1 MTESMV
7 RSFVMV
13 VQDEE
18 GAVFDALLTFDRFNL
33 VSVHRVAFA
42 SEEPMR
48 VCERHAV
55 EDVEEILHFEDF
67 GSEELHGEFLGEFLS
82 IGDTCSLEEVLA

>member
-1 MTESMV
+1 MNEMV
-7 RSFVMV
+7 RSFPVAIR
-13 VQDEE
+13 DTE
-18 GAVFDALLTFDRFNL
+18 GMVFDALLTFDGFNL

-42 SEEPMR
+42 SDEPMR

-67 GSEELHGEFLGEFLS
+67 GSEELHEGFLGEFLS

>member
-1 MTESMV
+1 MNEMV
-7 RSFVMV
+7 RSFPVAIR
-13 VQDEE
+13 DTE
-18 GAVFDALLTFDRFNL
+18 GMVFDALLTFDGFNL

-42 SEEPMR
+42 SDEPMR

-82 IGDTCSLEEVLA
+82 IGDTCSLKEVLA

>member
-1 MTESMV
+1 MNEMV
-7 RSFVMV
+7 RSFPVAIR
-13 VQDEE
+13 DTE
-18 GAVFDALLTFDRFNL
+18 GMVFDALLTFDGFNL

-42 SEEPMR
+42 SDEPMR

>member
-1 MTESMV
+1 MNEMV
-7 RSFVMV
+7 RSFPVAIRDV
-13 VQDEE
+13 E
-18 GAVFDALLTFDRFNL
+18 GMVFDALLTFDGFNL
-33 VSVHRVAFA
+33 VSVHRVAFD

-48 VCERHAV
+48 VCERHSV

-67 GSEELHGEFLGEFLS
+67 GSEELHGDFLGEFLS